1 MLPFDLHVLGLP
13 PAFTLSQDQTLH
25 LKTHSPKT
33 KNLKL
38 QMLDRWQRFAC
49 FKTIDMLL
57 DQTSARWT
65 YILPAGAF
73 TRYLRILSKNLG
85 VGLSAFLRVPRRF
98 RRGEPPIIDRLIC
111 FVNTFFQGRFTVVN
125 RCCRCR
131 FVVCPRGFR
140 RCEPPIMSGFSFPS
154 TPSFEV
160 VEVLFLRGCR
170 LAVAPAS
177 EEGKYV
183 PIGAVC
189 EGGT

>member
-1 MLPFDLHVLGLP
+1 VLPFDLHVLGLP

-25 LKTHSPKT
+25 LKTHSPRT

-65 YILPAGAF
+65 IILPAGAF

-98 RRGEPPIIDRLIC
+98 RRCEPPIIAGFSASSTPFFEGRLTEVDVVADAASSC
-111 FVNTFFQGRFTVVN
+111 DPEVFSSKRVAYYVRLFVSVNTFF
-125 RCCRCR
+125 
-131 FVVCPRGFR
+131 R
-140 RCEPPIMSGFSFPS
+140 RS
-154 TPSFEV
+154 
-160 VEVLFLRGCR
+160 
-170 LAVAPAS
+170 
-177 EEGKYV
+177 
-183 PIGAVC
+183 
-189 EGGT
+189 

>member
-25 LKTHSPKT
+25 LKTHSPRT

-65 YILPAGAF
+65 IILPAGAF
-73 TRYLRILSKNLG
+73 TRYLRILSKNFG

-98 RRGEPPIIDRLIC
+98 RRCEPPIVDRLIC
-111 FVNTFFQGRFTVVN
+111 LVNTFFKAVSPKWNVVADAASS
-125 RCCRCR
+125 
-131 FVVCPRGFR
+131 FALRGFR
-140 RCEPPIMSGFSFPS
+140 RCEPPIMSGFSILS
-154 TPSFEV
+154 TTCLMNLTF
-160 VEVLFLRGCR
+160 FLKF
-170 LAVAPAS
+170 S
-177 EEGKYV
+177 M
-183 PIGAVC
+183 
-189 EGGT
+189 